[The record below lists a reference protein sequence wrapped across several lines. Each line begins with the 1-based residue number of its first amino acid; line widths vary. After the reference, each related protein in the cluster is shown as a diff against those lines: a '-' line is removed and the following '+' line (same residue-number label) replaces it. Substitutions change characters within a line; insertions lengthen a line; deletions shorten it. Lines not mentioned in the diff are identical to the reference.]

1 MPSLFRHTT
10 FQTPKGPYIP
20 SELQHNFYDVI
31 TDTSESIL
39 LVAVAGSGKSTSIA
53 WSTVC
58 IPSSK
63 TVQILM
69 FGNRTAK
76 DMKKKMEEI
85 RVNTGLPL
93 RHIRVS
99 TFHGLGFSA
108 LSYWLRQRDIE
119 VQDLDQHK
127 HKVRNILKKKL
138 SEADYAMY
146 GTFVREL
153 VGKAKG
159 CGLGIPGMVD
169 DVLDAWYE
177 MIDHYGMVLDSQDA
191 KVERA
196 IDIARKTLRFSTL
209 QAEHEGI
216 IDFDDMLYCPLL
228 FRCRFYPLDVIYGD
242 EMQDTNEVR
251 REIMRRALKPGGRVI
266 CVGDPKQSIFG
277 FTGAT
282 NNAMELIKKQFKC
295 REMMLNVSYRC
306 PQVVAEQVK
315 HLVPYFKVHEK
326 NVRGDIFD
334 VNLDELL
341 PVLNE
346 RGDAILCRNVAPIVS
361 LAFKLIARGKACHV
375 LGSEIGKGLASL
387 VKRMEADTIPALEG
401 KIKQWCEAEV
411 ARHIANDHEDRAAA
425 VQDKVDC
432 ILVMCENLPES
443 MKSVDGLLKR
453 IDALFQDEEN
463 TLCLSSIHKAKGREW
478 DNVTVYMPE
487 LSPSPRAKK
496 AWEME
501 QEENL
506 IYVRDTRCTKL
517 LMFLPEVK

>member
-1 MPSLFRHTT
+1 MPSIFRTRT
-10 FQTPKGPYIP
+10 FPTRKGPFNP
-20 SELQHNFYDVI
+20 SDLQHEFFDVI
-31 TDTSESIL
+31 TDTAESIL
-39 LVAVAGSGKSTSIA
+39 LIAVAGSGKSTSIA

-58 IPSSK
+58 IPSNQN
-63 TVQILM
+63 VQILM

-76 DMKKKMEEI
+76 DMHKKMDEVREA
-85 RVNTGLPL
+85 TGMRLPN
-93 RHIRVS
+93 IRVS
-99 TFHGLGFSA
+99 TFHSLGLGA
-108 LSYWLRQRDIE
+108 LRYWLKQRGVTI
-119 VQDLDQHK
+119 QDLDQHK
-127 HKVRNILKKKL
+127 HKTRNILKKKL
-138 SEADYAMY
+138 SEEDYTMY
-146 GTFVREL
+146 GSFVRDL

-159 CGLGIPGMVD
+159 VGLGVPGMVD
-169 DVLDAWYE
+169 DNDYAWHE
-177 MIDHYGMVLDSQDA
+177 MIDHYGLILDSEHAELD
-191 KVERA
+191 RA
-196 IDIARKTLRFSTL
+196 IAIARKTLRFSNL
-209 QAEHEGI
+209 QAEHDGI

-228 FRCRFYPLDVIYGD
+228 FGCRFYQLDVIYGD

-251 REIMRRALKPGGRVI
+251 REIMRRALKRGGRVI

-282 NNAMELIKKQFKC
+282 NGAMELIKKQFRC

-306 PQVVAEQVK
+306 PQVVADQVK
-315 HLVPYFKVHEK
+315 DIVPYFTVHPN

-334 VNLDELL
+334 VTMDELL

-346 RGDAILCRNVAPIVS
+346 KGDAILCRNVAPIVS

-387 VKRMEADTIPALEG
+387 VKRMEAESIQHLEG
-401 KIKQWCEAEV
+401 KIAQWRDAEV
-411 ARHIANDHEDRAAA
+411 ERHMQNDHEDRAAQ
-425 VQDKVDC
+425 VIDKVGC

-496 AWEME
+496 AWELE